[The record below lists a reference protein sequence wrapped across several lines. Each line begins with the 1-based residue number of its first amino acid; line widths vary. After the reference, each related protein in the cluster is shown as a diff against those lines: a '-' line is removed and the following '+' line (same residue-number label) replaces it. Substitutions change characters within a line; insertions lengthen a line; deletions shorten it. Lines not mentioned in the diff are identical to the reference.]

1 MLIPNDFRPWRFA
14 TSVNGDAAR
23 QDSWAGRIE
32 RCLAAHMTVK
42 ARYALNKVVGFS
54 PCKWTA
60 RFREEEPRPLFP
72 QVERGVELDEGHASL
87 PRASALRA
95 RFPLPVRVN
104 RGWRCVSFD
113 AAVCARISVGGCR
126 GFARGR
132 VPAGSGRFR
141 RKWAPI
147 SPWVLGFCAVF
158 GGGCS
163 LPASPTW
170 GNVGVLWRFG
180 PIRSAKPLRNLQ
192 FTGGVCGQQWDGRAL
207 QGVQVTLMT
216 FRLAFMKR
224 RHEAVAC

>member
-1 MLIPNDFRPWRFA
+1 MLIPNVFRPWRFA

-23 QDSWAGRIE
+23 QDLWAGRIE

-132 VPAGSGRFR
+132 VPASSGCICQLNSGPRFAL
-141 RKWAPI
+141 KAGHSHCLQSASSSSCW
-147 SPWVLGFCAVF
+147 S
-158 GGGCS
+158 S
-163 LPASPTW
+163 LSTPSS
-170 GNVGVLWRFG
+170 R
-180 PIRSAKPLRNLQ
+180 
-192 FTGGVCGQQWDGRAL
+192 
-207 QGVQVTLMT
+207 
-216 FRLAFMKR
+216 
-224 RHEAVAC
+224 